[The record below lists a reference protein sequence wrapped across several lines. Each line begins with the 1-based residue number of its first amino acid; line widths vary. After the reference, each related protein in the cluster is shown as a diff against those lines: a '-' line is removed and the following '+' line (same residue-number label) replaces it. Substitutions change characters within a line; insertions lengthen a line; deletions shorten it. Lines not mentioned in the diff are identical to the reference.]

1 MTGQHRLLVVALA
14 ALATAVIP
22 GCGSGDDGPERAAP
36 PPASEQR
43 SAPRTDPTPP
53 APELEL
59 PGRVPRRARG
69 PADAASVRVIRA
81 WLAAL
86 NRGEVR
92 RAARYFALPSKF
104 QNGGTPV
111 LTIDSERERIAI
123 NESLPCGGRAIKTGD
138 GGAGFV
144 IVTFRLRDRP
154 GGDCGS
160 GTGGTARGAIRI
172 VAGRIR
178 EWYRLPD
185 PPGDPQGA
193 PPVEGQPV

>member
-36 PPASEQR
+36 PPEPKQR

-53 APELEL
+53 APEL
-59 PGRVPRRARG
+59 PARVPRRARG
-69 PADAASVRVIRA
+69 PANAASVRVIRS

-172 VAGRIR
+172 VAGRIS

-185 PPGDPQGA
+185 APGDPQGP